1 MVLLD
6 TGVRDKRDNRG
17 SQGSFVVT
25 NFTEDFAFDAN
36 TATLADTSDVLA
48 TLIQILI
55 QQGILNGTVSSA

>member
-1 MVLLD
+1 MALLA

-17 SQGSFVVT
+17 SQGEFAVT

-48 TLIQILI
+48 TLIKVLI
-55 QQGILNGTVSSA
+55 EQGILNGTVNSA

>member
-1 MVLLD
+1 MVLLT

-17 SQGSFVVT
+17 DQGAFVVT

-48 TLIQILI
+48 TLIQVLI
-55 QQGILNGTVSSA
+55 QQGIINGTVSSA